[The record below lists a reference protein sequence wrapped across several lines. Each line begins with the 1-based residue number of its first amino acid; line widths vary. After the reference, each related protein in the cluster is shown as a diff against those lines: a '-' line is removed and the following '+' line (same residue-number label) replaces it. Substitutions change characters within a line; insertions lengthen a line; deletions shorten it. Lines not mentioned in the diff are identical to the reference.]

1 MFQKIKGKLNNWL
14 KHPNIEN
21 TDISTTKVESEKI
34 TEEQGKYDG
43 YNTMVKIIKDD
54 LYKEDLNKKKK
65 KAISINQ
72 IPLIKYNLGVGSN
85 V

>member
-21 TDISTTKVESEKI
+21 TDISTTK
-34 TEEQGKYDG
+34 EQGKYDG